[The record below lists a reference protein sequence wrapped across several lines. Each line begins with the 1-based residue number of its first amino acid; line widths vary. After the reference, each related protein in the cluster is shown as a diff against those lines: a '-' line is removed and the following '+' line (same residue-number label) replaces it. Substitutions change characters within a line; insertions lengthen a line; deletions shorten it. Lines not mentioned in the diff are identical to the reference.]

1 LGVRNAAC
9 LLLAAGSLLLQ
20 VSTASAQGTF
30 PTKPPASLPPR
41 PFSLPASET
50 RTLPNGLKVIVTES
64 HRVPLVTMRLAVRAG
79 SILDAPDQPGLA
91 SAVADQMTAGTAKY
105 SSLQLREAGENLGG
119 TVNVGAGD
127 DFAMVS
133 GSALAENAAP
143 LIDLMAEVLLHPTF
157 PENELGIY
165 KGLTLQ
171 RLVVQ
176 RQNPSFL
183 ANEQISKALYGDHPY
198 GVVSTTRA
206 AVEALTRDR
215 LLDFYRAHYVPAG
228 AVLVVVGD
236 IKPKAVFDKVSQAL
250 GGWTGSAAS
259 ATNLP
264 DFPTRD
270 ARQLYLVNRPGSV
283 QSNIVVGNLA
293 LKRGDPDYYAL
304 TVANTILGGGSDSR
318 LFDNVREKHGYAY
331 SVGSALDP
339 RALSGD
345 FTASAQTRTDVTAPA
360 LTEMLKEAE
369 TIRSAPVSSDA
380 LQNAKNYIT
389 GTFVLRLTSQSG
401 LADQLLN
408 VEVYGLP
415 SDYLT
420 TYRDRIN
427 ALSAGDVQQAAQKY
441 IQPDKAAIVVVGD
454 ADKLRDGLKA
464 IAPVSEV
471 K

>member
-1 LGVRNAAC
+1 MQTHSASRLISCCC
-9 LLLAAGSLLLQ
+9 LLLPVSL
-20 VSTASAQGTF
+20 ASAQGTF

-41 PFSLPASET
+41 PFNLPRSET
-50 RTLPNGLKVIVTES
+50 RTLPNGLKIVVTES

-91 SAVADQMTAGTAKY
+91 SAVADQMTAGTARY
-105 SSLQLREAGENLGG
+105 SSLQLREAAENLGG

-127 DFAMVS
+127 DFATVS

-143 LIDLMAEVLLHPTF
+143 LLDLMAEVLLHPTF
-157 PENELGIY
+157 PDSELGIY

-176 RQNPSFL
+176 RQNPAFL
-183 ANEQISKALYGDHPY
+183 ANEQFSRALFGDHPY

-215 LLDFYRAHYVPAG
+215 LLEFYKAHYTPKDAI
-228 AVLVVVGD
+228 LVVVGD
-236 IKPKAVFDKVSQAL
+236 IKPKAVFDKAAQAL
-250 GGWTGSAAS
+250 GGWSGGASPAAS
-259 ATNLP
+259 LP
-264 DFPTRD
+264 DFPTHD
-270 ARQLYLVNRPGSV
+270 ARQLTLVNRPGSV
-283 QSNIVVGNLA
+283 QSNIVLGNRA
-293 LKRGDPDYYAL
+293 IKRGDPDYYAL
-304 TVANTILGGGSDSR
+304 TVANTILGGGTDSR
-318 LFDNVREKHGYAY
+318 LFANVREKHGYAY
-331 SVGSALDP
+331 SVSSALDP

-360 LTEMLKEAE
+360 LQEMLTEAE
-369 TIRSAPVSSDA
+369 NIRTTPVSSEE
-380 LQNAKNYIT
+380 LQNAKNYIN
-389 GTFVLRLTSQSG
+389 GTFVLRLTSQTG

-408 VEVYGLP
+408 AEVYGLP

-441 IQPDKAAIVVVGD
+441 IQPDRAAIVVVGD
-454 ADKLRDGLKA
+454 ADRLRDGLKA
-464 IAPVSEV
+464 IAPVNEV